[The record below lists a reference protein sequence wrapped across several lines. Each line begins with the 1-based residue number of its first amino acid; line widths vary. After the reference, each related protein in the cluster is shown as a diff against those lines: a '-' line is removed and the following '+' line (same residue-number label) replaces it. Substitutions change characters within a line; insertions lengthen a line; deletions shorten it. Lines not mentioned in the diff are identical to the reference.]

1 MIKLWD
7 KLVQFVIL
15 TIGKVVWKPNP
26 KTLLTQAELDTIY
39 GMLKENYF
47 VILSHRSNELSTYA
61 TAFANL
67 VLTGKWGY
75 WAHALMNLEDSV
87 NQMSDFR
94 LIEAVSAGV
103 KYTPFPQVFDV
114 QGVTLLKPK
123 NMALAD
129 WTAVLD
135 VAKTELGKPYDT
147 LFDIANDNAL
157 SCVELVRTA
166 LMRGDPQYAT
176 NFQNFEAMIKKDKNL
191 SPQMYFD
198 CGDFEPVLE
207 IRH

>member
-1 MIKLWD
+1 MNIFTK
-7 KLVQFVIL
+7 VEQFFIL
-15 TIGKVVWKPNP
+15 MIGKVVWKPKN
-26 KTLLTQAELDTIY
+26 LLTQAEQDQIY
-39 GMLKENYF
+39 GMLKDNYF
-47 VILSHRSNELSTYA
+47 VMLSHRSNELSTYA

-75 WAHALMNLEDSV
+75 WGHAFMNLEDTV
-87 NQMSDFR
+87 NSIGDFR
-94 LIEAVSAGV
+94 IIEAVGKGV
-103 KYTPFPQVFDV
+103 TYTPFPLAFNVN
-114 QGVTLLKPK
+114 GVVLLKPK
-123 NMALAD
+123 SMALAD

-135 VAKTELGKPYDT
+135 AAKKELGKPYDT

-166 LMRGDPQYAT
+166 LMKGDPNYAQ
-176 NFQNFEAMIKKDKNL
+176 NFPNFEAMIKKDKNL
-191 SPQMYFD
+191 SPQMFYD